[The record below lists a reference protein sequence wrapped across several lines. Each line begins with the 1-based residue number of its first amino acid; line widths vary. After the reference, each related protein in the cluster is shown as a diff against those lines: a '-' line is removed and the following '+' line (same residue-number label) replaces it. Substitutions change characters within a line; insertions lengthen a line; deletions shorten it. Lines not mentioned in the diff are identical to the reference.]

1 MTVAKRR
8 EREREERRSAILAA
22 AEKVFFAKGFAAA
35 TMDEVAGEAEVSKGT
50 LYLYF
55 KSKDDLFFAIA
66 SPMIDRTVERLFAI
80 AQRDDTGIALVEQML
95 AAQSA
100 IVGAHPQQFRI
111 ISMRMAMGFG
121 DVDPDTES
129 FAAHHARVFRV
140 TSTYV
145 NVIERGQRDGSI
157 RTDLVAVETA
167 VRLWASLQGILLMRI
182 NLAESRARMPLHI
195 DAESLVSGH
204 IAMVCEGLRPCLQSV
219 PAGGQS

>member
-8 EREREERRSAILAA
+8 EREREERRSGILAA

-35 TMDEVAGEAEVSKGT
+35 TMDEVANQAEVSKGT

-66 SPMIDRTVERLFAI
+66 SPMIERTLERLSEI
-80 AQRDDTGIALVEQML
+80 AQGNRNALELVEEML
-95 AAQSA
+95 TAQSE
-100 IVGAHPQQFRI
+100 IVVAHPQQFRI

-129 FAAHHARVFRV
+129 FAAHHARIFRI

-145 NVIERGQRDGSI
+145 DVIERGQRDGSI
-157 RTDLVAVETA
+157 RADLVAVETA
-167 VRLWASLQGILLMRI
+167 MRLWAGLTGVLLMRI
-182 NLAESRARMPLHI
+182 NLSEASARVPMHI
-195 DAESLVSGH
+195 DSARLVSGH
-204 IAMVCEGLRPCLQSV
+204 IAMVCEGLRPR
-219 PAGGQS
+219 PADVARPS